1 MQTII
6 GLGQAGCNIAETFKQ
21 YPQYNGYTI
30 DTDIIKSDTAYTL
43 ERQESPESYEENFP
57 DLKKTF
63 LKKLTGDVLFITS
76 CGYISGA
83 SLNLLSQIKN
93 NCNISVLYIK
103 PDDALLSGTKALQEN
118 LIFNVFQEYA
128 RSNVFERL
136 YVIDNPVLANIIGDI
151 PIKEYYN
158 RLNEVIVSTMHMINV
173 FDHSKP
179 IMCTFSP
186 LINTAKIATF
196 GLVDYESG
204 EEKMF
209 FDLEIPREKRHYYA
223 IPEKILES
231 DGTLMNKIKDHVK
244 KNREHDKIKIS
255 YGVFAT
261 NYEQPFIYCMSNST
275 LIQKNEK
282 KG

>member
-21 YPQYNGYTI
+21 YPQYNIYTI
-30 DTDIIKSDTAYTL
+30 DTDIIKSDTAYAL

-63 LKKLTGDVLFITS
+63 LKEITGEVLLATS

-136 YVIDNPVLANIIGDI
+136 YVIDNPVLASIIGDI

-196 GLVDYESG
+196 GLVEYESG

-209 FDLEIPREKRHYYA
+209 FDLKIPREKRYYYA